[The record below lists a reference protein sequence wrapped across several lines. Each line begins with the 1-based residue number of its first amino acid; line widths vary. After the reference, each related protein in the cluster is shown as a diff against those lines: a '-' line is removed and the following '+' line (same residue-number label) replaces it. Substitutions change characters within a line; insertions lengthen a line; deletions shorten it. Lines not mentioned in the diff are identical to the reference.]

1 MRTLKIGVVILLL
14 LNVTGCWSSK
24 VELDELTFVYGLF
37 IDVGKEAGNV
47 EITINSPLPNRLN
60 SSSQPASGGG
70 DGNSYSTVSK
80 TADTI
85 ADAMLLV
92 QKDLTRQLSLSQLK
106 IIVLGK
112 AYAEQ
117 GIGELL
123 LWIRREPA
131 LPLGTYVMASPGS
144 AKEMNTLT
152 PIYEQLPS
160 DVLMSFGTEK
170 YMFSTTIKDCLFAEA
185 SGVGFAINNL
195 SFGKKEETTKEGKPQ
210 YWAGIQGAMLF
221 QNEKMKGILKLKEG
235 RALAWAAGKL
245 KLSVYSVTWDGGES
259 AASVVFVSTKASK
272 KVKLTD
278 KGPVFTVKLKGKA
291 SVIYLRDPKKRNL
304 EEISNIIT
312 EKLSDKITAN
322 LTEAIRLS
330 QEAGAD
336 VLQLGMLLE
345 WNDPKLWKEVR
356 ERWDNYYTHEA
367 DIKVATDFRIVDFG
381 TAK

>member
-14 LNVTGCWSSK
+14 LNLTGCWSSK

-37 IDVGKEAGNV
+37 IDVGKEAGTV

-60 SSSQPASGGG
+60 SGSQPSSGGG

-123 LWIRREPA
+123 LWIRREPS

-160 DVLMSFGTEK
+160 DVLRSFGTEK
-170 YMFSTTIKDCLFAEA
+170 YMFSTTIKDCIYAEA

-259 AASVVFVSTKASK
+259 AASVVFVSTKSSK
-272 KVKLTD
+272 KVKITD

-312 EKLSDKITAN
+312 EKLSDKVTAN

-330 QEAGAD
+330 QKAGAD

-345 WNDPKLWKEVR
+345 WNDPKLWKQLR
-356 ERWDNYYTHEA
+356 ERWDNYYAHEA
-367 DIKVATDFRIVDFG
+367 DIKVKTDFRIVDFG

>member
-37 IDVGKEAGNV
+37 IDVGKEAGTV

-259 AASVVFVSTKASK
+259 AASVVFVSTKSSK

>member
-14 LNVTGCWSSK
+14 LNLTGCWSSK

-37 IDVGKEAGNV
+37 IDVGKEAGTV

-60 SSSQPASGGG
+60 SGSQPSSGGG

-85 ADAMLLV
+85 ADAMLLI

-123 LWIRREPA
+123 LWIRREPS

-160 DVLMSFGTEK
+160 DVLRSFGTEK
-170 YMFSTTIKDCLFAEA
+170 YMFSTTIKDCIFAEA

-195 SFGKKEETTKEGKPQ
+195 SFGKREETTKEGKPQ

-259 AASVVFVSTKASK
+259 AASVVFVSTKSSK
-272 KVKLTD
+272 KVKITD

-312 EKLSDKITAN
+312 EKLSDKVTAN
-322 LTEAIRLS
+322 LTEAIHLS
-330 QEAGAD
+330 QQAGAD

-345 WNDPKLWKEVR
+345 WNDPKLWKQLR
-356 ERWDNYYTHEA
+356 ERWDNYYAHEA
-367 DIKVATDFRIVDFG
+367 DIKVKTDFRIVDFG

>member
-14 LNVTGCWSSK
+14 LNLTGCWSSK

-37 IDVGKEAGNV
+37 IDVGKEAGTV

-60 SSSQPASGGG
+60 SGSQPSSGGG

-123 LWIRREPA
+123 LWIRREPS

-160 DVLMSFGTEK
+160 DVLRSFGTEK
-170 YMFSTTIKDCLFAEA
+170 YMFSTTIKDCIFAEA

-259 AASVVFVSTKASK
+259 AASVVFVSTKSSK
-272 KVKLTD
+272 KVKITD

-312 EKLSDKITAN
+312 EKLSDKVTAN

-330 QEAGAD
+330 QKAGAD

-345 WNDPKLWKEVR
+345 WNDPKLWKQLR
-356 ERWDNYYTHEA
+356 ERWDNYYAHEA
-367 DIKVATDFRIVDFG
+367 DIKVKTDFRIVDFG

>member
-1 MRTLKIGVVILLL
+1 M
-14 LNVTGCWSSK
+14 
-24 VELDELTFVYGLF
+24 YGLF
-37 IDVGKEAGNV
+37 IDVGKEAGTV

-60 SSSQPASGGG
+60 SGSQPSSGGG

-123 LWIRREPA
+123 LWIRRRPS

-160 DVLMSFGTEK
+160 DVLRSFGTEK
-170 YMFSTTIKDCLFAEA
+170 YMFSTTIKDCIFAEA

-195 SFGKKEETTKEGKPQ
+195 SFGKKK
-210 YWAGIQGAMLF
+210 
-221 QNEKMKGILKLKEG
+221 KLQKKANHNIG
-235 RALAWAAGKL
+235 QAFKALCC
-245 KLSVYSVTWDGGES
+245 
-259 AASVVFVSTKASK
+259 
-272 KVKLTD
+272 
-278 KGPVFTVKLKGKA
+278 
-291 SVIYLRDPKKRNL
+291 
-304 EEISNIIT
+304 
-312 EKLSDKITAN
+312 
-322 LTEAIRLS
+322 
-330 QEAGAD
+330 
-336 VLQLGMLLE
+336 
-345 WNDPKLWKEVR
+345 
-356 ERWDNYYTHEA
+356 
-367 DIKVATDFRIVDFG
+367 FRMR
-381 TAK
+381 K

>member
-14 LNVTGCWSSK
+14 LNLTGCWSSK

-37 IDVGKEAGNV
+37 IDVGKEAGTV

-60 SSSQPASGGG
+60 SGSQPSSGGG

-123 LWIRREPA
+123 LWIRREPS

-160 DVLMSFGTEK
+160 DVLRSFGTEK
-170 YMFSTTIKDCLFAEA
+170 YMFSTTIKDCIFAEA

-259 AASVVFVSTKASK
+259 AASVVFVSTKSSK
-272 KVKLTD
+272 KVKIRD

-312 EKLSDKITAN
+312 EKLSDKVTAN
-322 LTEAIRLS
+322 LTEAIHLS
-330 QEAGAD
+330 QKAGAD

-345 WNDPKLWKEVR
+345 WNDPKLWKQLR
-356 ERWDNYYTHEA
+356 ERWDNYYAHEA
-367 DIKVATDFRIVDFG
+367 DIKVKTDFRIVDFG

>member
-14 LNVTGCWSSK
+14 LNLTGCWSSK

-37 IDVGKEAGNV
+37 IDVGKEAGTV

-60 SSSQPASGGG
+60 SGSQPSSGGG

-117 GIGELL
+117 GIAELL
-123 LWIRREPA
+123 LWIRREPS

-160 DVLMSFGTEK
+160 DVLRSFGTEK
-170 YMFSTTIKDCLFAEA
+170 YMFSTTIKDCIFAEA

-259 AASVVFVSTKASK
+259 AASVVFVSTKSSK
-272 KVKLTD
+272 KVKITD

-312 EKLSDKITAN
+312 EKLSDKVTAN

-330 QEAGAD
+330 QQAGAD

-345 WNDPKLWKEVR
+345 WNDPKLWKQLR
-356 ERWDNYYTHEA
+356 ERWENYYAHEA
-367 DIKVATDFRIVDFG
+367 DIKVKADFRIVDFG

>member
-14 LNVTGCWSSK
+14 LNLTGCWSSK

-37 IDVGKEAGNV
+37 IDVGKEAGTV

-60 SSSQPASGGG
+60 SGSQPSSGGG

-123 LWIRREPA
+123 LWIRREPS

-160 DVLMSFGTEK
+160 DVLRSFGTEK
-170 YMFSTTIKDCLFAEA
+170 YMFSTTIKDCIFAEA

-259 AASVVFVSTKASK
+259 AASVVFVSTKSSK
-272 KVKLTD
+272 K
-278 KGPVFTVKLKGKA
+278 
-291 SVIYLRDPKKRNL
+291 
-304 EEISNIIT
+304 
-312 EKLSDKITAN
+312 
-322 LTEAIRLS
+322 
-330 QEAGAD
+330 
-336 VLQLGMLLE
+336 
-345 WNDPKLWKEVR
+345 
-356 ERWDNYYTHEA
+356 
-367 DIKVATDFRIVDFG
+367 
-381 TAK
+381 

>member
-37 IDVGKEAGNV
+37 IDVGKEAGTV

-336 VLQLGMLLE
+336 VLQFGMLLE

>member
-37 IDVGKEAGNV
+37 IDVGKEAGTV

>member
-37 IDVGKEAGNV
+37 IDVGKEAGTV

-210 YWAGIQGAMLF
+210 YWAGILGAMLF

>member
-14 LNVTGCWSSK
+14 LNLTGCWSSK

-37 IDVGKEAGNV
+37 IDVGKEAGTV

-60 SSSQPASGGG
+60 SGSQPSSGGG

-123 LWIRREPA
+123 LWIRREPS

-160 DVLMSFGTEK
+160 DVLRSFGTEK
-170 YMFSTTIKDCLFAEA
+170 YMFSTTIKDCIFAEA
-185 SGVGFAINNL
+185 SGVGFAINHL

-259 AASVVFVSTKASK
+259 AASVVFVSTKSSK
-272 KVKLTD
+272 KVKITD

-312 EKLSDKITAN
+312 EKLSDKVTAN
-322 LTEAIRLS
+322 LTEAIHLS
-330 QEAGAD
+330 QKAGAD

-345 WNDPKLWKEVR
+345 WNDPKLWKQLR
-356 ERWDNYYTHEA
+356 ERWDNYYAHEA
-367 DIKVATDFRIVDFG
+367 DIKVKTDFRIVDFG

>member
-14 LNVTGCWSSK
+14 LSLTGCWSSK
-24 VELDELTFVYGLF
+24 VELDELTFVYGMF
-37 IDVGKEAGNV
+37 IDVGKEERTV
-47 EITINSPLPNRLN
+47 EITINAPLPNRLN
-60 SSSQPASGGG
+60 STGQPTSSGG

-85 ADAMLLV
+85 ADAILLI

-106 IIVLGK
+106 VIVLGK

-117 GIGELL
+117 GISELL
-123 LWIRREPA
+123 LWVRREPS
-131 LPLGTYVMASPGS
+131 LPLGIYVMASPGS

-160 DVLMSFGTEK
+160 DVLKNFGSEQ
-170 YMFSTTIKDCLFAEA
+170 YMFSTTIKDCLYAEA

-221 QNEKMKGILKLKEG
+221 QSEKMKGVLKLKEG
-235 RALAWAAGKL
+235 RALAWAMGRL
-245 KLSVYSVTWDGGES
+245 KLAVYSVTWDGGEG
-259 AASVVFVSTKASK
+259 AASVAFVSTKSSK

-278 KGPVFTVKLKGKA
+278 KGPVFTVKLKGKG
-291 SVIYLRDPKKRNL
+291 SVIYLRDPKKRNI
-304 EEISNIIT
+304 EEISHIIT
-312 EKLSDKITAN
+312 EKLSDKVAAN
-322 LTEAIRLS
+322 LTEAIRFS
-330 QEAGAD
+330 QAAGAD
-336 VLQLGMLLE
+336 ILQLGLLLE
-345 WNDPKLWKEVR
+345 WNDPELWKQLR
-356 ERWDNYYTHEA
+356 EDWENYYAHEA
-367 DIKVATDFRIVDFG
+367 NIKVKTDFRIVDFG

>member
-37 IDVGKEAGNV
+37 IDVGKEAGTV

-195 SFGKKEETTKEGKPQ
+195 SFGKKEETKKEGKPQ

>member
-1 MRTLKIGVVILLL
+1 MRTLKIGVVILLF

-37 IDVGKEAGNV
+37 IDVGKEAGTV

>member
-14 LNVTGCWSSK
+14 LNLTGCWSSK

-37 IDVGKEAGNV
+37 IDVGKEAGTV

-60 SSSQPASGGG
+60 SGSQPSSGGG

-123 LWIRREPA
+123 LWIRREPS

-160 DVLMSFGTEK
+160 DVLRSFGTEK
-170 YMFSTTIKDCLFAEA
+170 YMFSTTIKDCIFAEA

-259 AASVVFVSTKASK
+259 AASVVFVSTKSSK
-272 KVKLTD
+272 KVKITD

-312 EKLSDKITAN
+312 EKLSDKVTAN

-330 QEAGAD
+330 QQAGAD

-345 WNDPKLWKEVR
+345 WNDPKLWKQLR
-356 ERWDNYYTHEA
+356 ERWDNYYAHEA
-367 DIKVATDFRIVDFG
+367 DIKVKTDFRIVDFG